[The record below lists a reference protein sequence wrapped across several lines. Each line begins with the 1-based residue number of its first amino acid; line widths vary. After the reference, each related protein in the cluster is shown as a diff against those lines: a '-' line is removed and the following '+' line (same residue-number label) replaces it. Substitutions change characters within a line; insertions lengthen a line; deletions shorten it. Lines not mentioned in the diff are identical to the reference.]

1 MIGIQGLMLHT
12 MPVRKLLEV
21 DQDQAYQIS
30 PLQNIVITMGQ
41 KDHLV
46 YMVIHLLPLRLL
58 LGIEIWE
65 WAT

>member
-1 MIGIQGLMLHT
+1 